1 MVDRYD
7 PAWFTTAGLPL
18 RRGQDAA
25 VKLFAGLLG
34 DVSLHFGEANGRPAR
49 IVHCALPGI
58 LITTCVDVRAVI
70 RSERGTVPADI
81 ILVRPVGGRIRLRQG
96 GREMSLDERCAALV
110 ALGHPFELDATRVE
124 RFDFLRMA
132 APVAAHKQAL
142 YGWLVAPAPAS
153 DNRLVL
159 LTHYAGALLQG
170 MIPLHS
176 ERHARL
182 AGNHLRDLAGALF
195 GLDDPAQ
202 GALSPA
208 VRLAAIRYQV
218 DRDYARRDL
227 SVESVARLHGVTSRY
242 VQKLF
247 AQEGTTFSRYLL
259 ERRLAAAHALLT
271 SEDGPP
277 ARVGIVAL
285 EAGFGDLSYFVR
297 TFRARYGV
305 PPSQISKHDGPKSPG
320 IPHS

>member
-1 MVDRYD
+1 MAGRYD
-7 PAWFTTAGLPL
+7 PAWFTTAGLPP

-25 VKLFAGLLG
+25 VKLFADLLG
-34 DVSLHFGEANGRPAR
+34 DVSLHFGAANGRPAR
-49 IVHCALPGI
+49 IVHCALPDI

-70 RSERGTVPADI
+70 RSERGMVPSDI
-81 ILVRPVGGRIRLRQG
+81 ILVRPVGGRIGLRQA
-96 GREMSLDERCAALV
+96 GREIWLEERSAALV
-110 ALGHPFELDATRVE
+110 ALGHPFELDATRAE

-132 APVAAHKQAL
+132 APVTAHAEAL
-142 YGWLVAPAPAS
+142 HGRIAKPAPAS
-153 DNRLVL
+153 DNRLML
-159 LTHYAGALLQG
+159 LTHYAGAVLQG
-170 MIPLHS
+170 MIPLDS

-182 AGNHLRDLAGALF
+182 AGNHLRDLAGTLF

-227 SVESVARLHGVTSRY
+227 SVESVARLHGVTGRY

-271 SEDGPP
+271 SEEGPR
-277 ARVGIVAL
+277 ARIATVAL

-297 TFRARYGV
+297 AFRTRYGA
-305 PPSQISKHDGPKSPG
+305 PPSHISKRDRPK
-320 IPHS
+320 